1 MNDNISKILA
11 EISPLR
17 KELNEHA
24 LYTNLKSLDDVKI
37 FMEVH
42 VYAVWDF
49 MSLLKSL
56 QQKLT
61 TVNVPWVPVKNA
73 KVARLINQIV
83 VDEESDL
90 NADGVPKSHF
100 EMYLEAME
108 EVKANTLIIQDFISD
123 IKTSKE
129 IEFTLKNSDLPKE
142 IKSFLNFTFKTIQGG
157 KAHEIAAAFTF
168 GREEVIPDMFL
179 EIIQNTEKNQNVH
192 LKKINF
198 YLQRHIELD
207 GDEHG
212 PLAHEMLVNLC
223 EQDNVKWEEVCK
235 ASKAALKHRI
245 LLWDYV
251 LDLIK
256 EHKTINN
263 SKEVLPQF

>member
-1 MNDNISKILA
+1 MNHNISKILA
-11 EISPLR
+11 EITPLR

-24 LYTNLKSLDDVKI
+24 LYTNLASLDDVKI
-37 FMEVH
+37 FMETH

-61 TVNVPWVPVKNA
+61 AVNVPWTPVNNTR
-73 KVARLINQIV
+73 VARLINQIV

-108 EVKANTLIIQDFISD
+108 EIKANTLKIKDFISE

-129 IEFTLKNSDLPKE
+129 IELILKNSDLPKE

-157 KAHEIAAAFTF
+157 KVHEIAAAFTF
-168 GREEVIPDMFL
+168 GREEIIPDMFL

-223 EQDNVKWEEVCK
+223 EQDNVKWEEACK

-245 LLWDYV
+245 SLWNYV
-251 LDLIK
+251 LDLIEENK
-256 EHKTINN
+256 KINT
-263 SKEVLPQF
+263 SQEVLLQF

>member
-1 MNDNISKILA
+1 MNHNISKILA

-24 LYTNLKSLDDVKI
+24 LYTNLTSLDDVKI
-37 FMEVH
+37 FMETH

-108 EVKANTLIIQDFISD
+108 EVKANTQIIHDFISE

-142 IKSFLNFTFKTIQGG
+142 VKSFLNFTFKTIQGG

-192 LKKINF
+192 LKKINY

-223 EQDNVKWEEVCK
+223 GQDNVKWNEVCI

-256 EHKTINN
+256 EHKIINN
-263 SKEVLPQF
+263 SQEALPQF

>member
-1 MNDNISKILA
+1 MNHNISKILDK
-11 EISPLR
+11 ITPLR

-24 LYTNLKSLDDVKI
+24 LYTNLASLDDIKI
-37 FMEVH
+37 FMETH

-61 TVNVPWVPVKNA
+61 TVNVPWVPVENA

-90 NADGVPKSHF
+90 NSDGIPKSHF
-100 EMYLEAME
+100 EMYIEAME
-108 EVKANTLIIQDFISD
+108 EIKANTLTIQDFISD

-157 KAHEIAAAFTF
+157 KVHEIAAAFTF
-168 GREEVIPDMFL
+168 GREEIIPDMFL
-179 EIIQNTEKNQNVH
+179 EIIQNTEKNQNLH

-212 PLAHEMLVNLC
+212 PLAHEMLVSLC
-223 EQDNVKWEEVCK
+223 EQDSVKWDEVCK
-235 ASKAALKHRI
+235 ASKAALNQRI

-251 LDLIK
+251 LNLIQ
-256 EHKTINN
+256 ENKTINN
-263 SKEVLPQF
+263 SQEVLLQL